1 MTWKLLCVQAVNCRI
16 GQVCVGD
23 SGPSL
28 RINFITVLGLQRLLS
43 FSGKKSGLLIEA
55 KPDEMYD
62 GLFGQVLLWVFQILP
77 VLYERQIFPDWRI
90 HAAYYGRAS
99 DGLVIPGVLELA
111 YNVEPGL
118 RKEVNLIRLRGHRH
132 ILGNDWQAL
141 STIWHAY
148 FRIPD
153 RIIKRALDFGSL
165 SNTLGVHYRGN
176 DKQTAHWDTN
186 PVSHD
191 DYLSIIRQFCQ
202 ERPEFQR
209 IFLATDDANFY
220 EFLKRQIAL
229 EVINL
234 GDVGFHKDRTSPELA
249 DARTDR
255 AMLDCVTLSRCGA
268 VLLTSSALP
277 SFAKVLNPKL
287 EIYRVA
293 ASKLFEKNVPY
304 FPVAYV
310 PIYNSSSP
318 EIANLLDR
326 LMVGDWTKSSE
337 SSRFTESF
345 VSRPFLSPV
354 LRAIYSIYFHVRRLP
369 GFNWL
374 AQLPKLMEEAY
385 RRKQQ
390 DRL

>member
-1 MTWKLLCVQAVNCRI
+1 M
-16 GQVCVGD
+16 
-23 SGPSL
+23 
-28 RINFITVLGLQRLLS
+28 LGLQRLLS
-43 FSGKKSGLLIEA
+43 SSGKSSRLLIEA

-77 VLYERQIFPDWRI
+77 VLYERRVFPDWRI
-90 HAAYYGRAS
+90 QAAYYGRAS
-99 DGLVIPGVLELA
+99 DGLVIPGVLDLA
-111 YNVEPGL
+111 YDLEPGF

-132 ILGNDWQAL
+132 TLGNDWQAL

-148 FRIPD
+148 FRVPD
-153 RIIKRALDFGSL
+153 RIITRALDFGSL

-176 DKQTAHWDTN
+176 DKQTAFWDTN

-191 DYLSIIRQFCQ
+191 DYLSIIRQFCR
-202 ERPEFQR
+202 ERPEFRR

-220 EFLKRQIAL
+220 QFLKRKIAL

-249 DARTDR
+249 DAKTDR

-277 SFAKVLNPKL
+277 SFAKILNPQL

-293 ASKLFEKNVPY
+293 ASKLYEKNRPY

-310 PIYNSSSP
+310 PIYKPSSP
-318 EIANLLDR
+318 EIVALLDR

-354 LRAIYSIYFHVRRLP
+354 LRAVYAIYFHVRRLP
-369 GFNWL
+369 GFDWL
-374 AQLPKLMEEAY
+374 VQLPKLMEEAY

-390 DRL
+390 DRR

>member
-1 MTWKLLCVQAVNCRI
+1 M
-16 GQVCVGD
+16 
-23 SGPSL
+23 
-28 RINFITVLGLQRLLS
+28 LGLERLLK
-43 FSGKKSGLLIEA
+43 FPKKNSRLLIET

-77 VLYERQIFPDWRI
+77 VLYEHRIFPDWRI
-90 HAAYYGRAS
+90 QAAYYGRAS
-99 DGLVIPGVLELA
+99 DGLVIPGVLDLA
-111 YNVEPGL
+111 YDVEPGV
-118 RKEVNLIRLRGHRH
+118 RKEVNLIRLRGRRH
-132 ILGNDWQAL
+132 ILGNDWQGL

-148 FRIPD
+148 FRVPD
-153 RIIKRALDFGSL
+153 RITGRAMDFGSL
-165 SNTLGVHYRGN
+165 SDTLGIHYRGN

-191 DYLSIIRQFCQ
+191 DYSSIIRQFCQ
-202 ERPEFQR
+202 DRPEFRR

-220 EFLKRQIAL
+220 RFLKSTIAL

-249 DARTDR
+249 DAKTDR
-255 AMLDCVTLSRCGA
+255 AMLDCVILSRCGA

-277 SFAKVLNPKL
+277 SFAKILNPDL

-293 ASKLFEKNVPY
+293 ASKFFEKNAPY

-318 EIANLLDR
+318 EIATLVDR
-326 LMVGDWTKSSE
+326 LLVGDWTKSSE
-337 SSRFTESF
+337 SGRFTESF

-354 LRAIYSIYFHVRRLP
+354 LRLIYSIYFYVRRLP

-385 RRKQQ
+385 RRRQKARLQQ
-390 DRL
+390 R